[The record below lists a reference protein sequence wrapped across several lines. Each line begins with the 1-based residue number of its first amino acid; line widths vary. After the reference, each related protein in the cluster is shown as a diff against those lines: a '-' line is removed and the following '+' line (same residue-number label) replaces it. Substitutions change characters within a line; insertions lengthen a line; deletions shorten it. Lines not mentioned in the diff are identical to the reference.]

1 MILDNFK
8 RDIQKNEK
16 ILEKVERER
25 IRNQYDMPPVPI

>member
-1 MILDNFK
+1 MNLDNFK

-25 IRNQYDMPPVPI
+25 IRNQYDMPPFPI